1 LDPAGTI
8 KSFENFIQSLF
19 SELVQAG
26 QNALSMVDN
35 TRKELEAL
43 VQSVVE
49 TEKAIVNSL
58 LTEAISKIE
67 KIVKDSP
74 IGTAVKVA
82 ECGAQETGAA
92 IKAAAATGKCFHCTF
107 ISQLLS

>member
-1 LDPAGTI
+1 
-8 KSFENFIQSLF
+8 
-19 SELVQAG
+19 LVQAG